1 VASEFTIQVQGDR
14 ELLQVL
20 SSLRERAENLQPA
33 WKLIGAE
40 LVTNAERRFE
50 TKTDP
55 AGVPWEPWKPRTV
68 WMRAHPGKKHKPA
81 IGDLLRFDGWM
92 QRSLNSEASRDG
104 VIFGM
109 GRKYGPFHET
119 GTRKMV
125 RRGVLLASIEPPTL
139 APKDRRLV
147 LDILMEHLH
156 G

>member
-1 VASEFTIQVQGDR
+1 
-14 ELLQVL
+14 
-20 SSLRERAENLQPA
+20 
-33 WKLIGAE
+33 
-40 LVTNAERRFE
+40 
-50 TKTDP
+50 
-55 AGVPWEPWKPRTV
+55 
-68 WMRAHPGKKHKPA
+68 
-81 IGDLLRFDGWM
+81 M